1 MGRVAAGESALP
13 GWMKVVFG
21 LGVVLALVIAVPATL
36 AHRQERQGWR
46 ILQAVAH
53 QVATDA
59 GAAELFRA
67 QPDLRPGDDPA
78 AFLRELQ
85 SWRPT
90 FGEMPG
96 EPDPFGRRYLAQGD
110 AAGGGW
116 ALVQGRGG
124 AWLGVSWQE
133 DSGSLRMGFGPD
145 RRAVREQLRQP
156 LTGDAPLTGAASAR

>member
-1 MGRVAAGESALP
+1 MGRVASGESALP

-85 SWRPT
+85 RWRPT

-96 EPDPFGRRYLAQGD
+96 EPRIELARNSRTAVQQDGSAVRGGGLEEAGGELDAVARGEKEIHAASPPRSNDDDKRFGRRL
-110 AAGGGW
+110 
-116 ALVQGRGG
+116 
-124 AWLGVSWQE
+124 
-133 DSGSLRMGFGPD
+133 P
-145 RRAVREQLRQP
+145 
-156 LTGDAPLTGAASAR
+156 